1 MTDEVVLG
9 LCALLDQAAESL
21 RGGDQAKSALIKG
34 EILKQFRGPLRLWI
48 RQAISQA
55 TRQTL
60 AHSEISDRICQSM
73 IGDLVASLPE
83 SAGHA
88 DLALHLR
95 KSLWRTL
102 ADAGDPS
109 HASTIASS
117 PMDSPKV
124 SPDGCSEHNNKSVDC
139 RVRVK

>member
-9 LCALLDQAAESL
+9 LCALLDQAAESH
-21 RGGDQAKSALIKG
+21 RGGDQAKLALIKG
-34 EILKQFRGPLRLWI
+34 EILKQFRAPLRLWI
-48 RQAISQA
+48 RQTISHA

-60 AHSEISDRICQSM
+60 AHSEMADRICQAL
-73 IGDLVASLPE
+73 IGDLVERLPE
-83 SAGHA
+83 SACHV

-102 ADAGDPS
+102 ADVGEPS
-109 HASTIASS
+109 HASTIASN
-117 PMDSPKV
+117 PIDSPKV
-124 SPDGCSEHNNKSVDC
+124 SPDSCSEHNNKSVDC